1 MNLDRLWYGS
11 SPDLIL
17 IYTSFGLDLHRI
29 WFEFGLDLHRLSFG
43 SPPDFL
49 SIILIPCFIY
59 TGFSPPL
66 TGDSTTGKPIITDQR
81 FHVHSRFLVLIS
93 IQAEPSS
100 SIQAEPSSDPSEL
113 TGADT

>member
-1 MNLDRLWYGS
+1 MRFLFRLQPRSLNNHWCRSALVWISIRHLMNLDRLWYGS

-43 SPPDFL
+43 SPPNFL

-59 TGFSPPL
+59 TGNAYE
-66 TGDSTTGKPIITDQR
+66 TAGINEI
-81 FHVHSRFLVLIS
+81 
-93 IQAEPSS
+93 
-100 SIQAEPSSDPSEL
+100 
-113 TGADT
+113 